1 MHTSEIA
8 IKFQRFLSKLAEIKK
23 RAKDGNRTRNPSF
36 TKAVLCRLSYF
47 GFFDPSERK
56 RPLKQAEVNIS
67 DFSFPVKGGAKIIFE
82 LSISN

>member
-8 IKFQRFLSKLAEIKK
+8 IKTSEISVETRRNKK

-47 GFFDPSERK
+47 GFFHPSERK
-56 RPLKQAEVNIS
+56 RPLKQATINIT
-67 DFSFPVKGGAKIIFE
+67 DFSFPVQGVAEIIFE
-82 LSISN
+82 LSIIN